1 MTSDAEVKQ
10 PNAIHTPIHAR
21 THITRA
27 NKVDVRV
34 WMRYRVAD
42 SIGNNSMRMLC
53 QAFANK
59 YQQNIVHTP
68 HTTAYSI

>member
-1 MTSDAEVKQ
+1 MITTDCMTSDAEVKQ
-10 PNAIHTPIHAR
+10 PNAIHTHTHA
-21 THITRA
+21 A

-34 WMRYRVAD
+34 WMKYRVAD

-53 QAFANK
+53 QAFVNK